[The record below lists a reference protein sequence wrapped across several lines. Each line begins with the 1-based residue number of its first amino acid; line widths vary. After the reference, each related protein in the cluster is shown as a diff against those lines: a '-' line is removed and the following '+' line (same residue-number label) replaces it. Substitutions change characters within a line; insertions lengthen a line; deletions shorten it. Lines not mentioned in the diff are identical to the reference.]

1 MRSEQGSSLGA
12 CSVRPP
18 SFTHDDV
25 QRATEGVRT
34 VGGSCDGASRYRSV
48 IGPLSLRSVLAD
60 CSRLR
65 LWAMA
70 QEESRRSAVL
80 QDYV

>member
-1 MRSEQGSSLGA
+1 MMMFSELM
-12 CSVRPP
+12 
-18 SFTHDDV
+18 
-25 QRATEGVRT
+25 GVYDRW
-34 VGGSCDGASRYRSV
+34 VGRVAAPAV
-48 IGPLSLRSVLAD
+48 ISALSLRSVLAD

>member
-1 MRSEQGSSLGA
+1 MMSSERMG
-12 CSVRPP
+12 V
-18 SFTHDDV
+18 HD
-25 QRATEGVRT
+25 RW
-34 VGGSCDGASRYRSV
+34 VGRVTAPAGIS
-48 IGPLSLRSVLAD
+48 PLSLRSVLAD

>member
-1 MRSEQGSSLGA
+1 MMMFSELM
-12 CSVRPP
+12 
-18 SFTHDDV
+18 
-25 QRATEGVRT
+25 GVYERW
-34 VGGSCDGASRYRSV
+34 VGRVTAPAV

-65 LWAMA
+65 LRAVA
-70 QEESRRSAVL
+70 QEERRRSAVL

>member
-1 MRSEQGSSLGA
+1 MMMFSE
-12 CSVRPP
+12 RM
-18 SFTHDDV
+18 
-25 QRATEGVRT
+25 GVYERW
-34 VGGSCDGASRYRSV
+34 VGRVTAPAGIS
-48 IGPLSLRSVLAD
+48 PLSLRSVLAD

>member
-1 MRSEQGSSLGA
+1 MMMFSELM
-12 CSVRPP
+12 
-18 SFTHDDV
+18 
-25 QRATEGVRT
+25 GVYERW
-34 VGGSCDGASRYRSV
+34 VGRVTASAD
-48 IGPLSLRSVLAD
+48 IGPLSFRLVLAD
-60 CSRLR
+60 RSRLR

>member
-12 CSVRPP
+12 YSVRLP
-18 SFTHDDV
+18 FLTHDDV
-25 QRATEGVRT
+25 QRADGGVRT
-34 VGGSCDGASRYRSV
+34 VGGRVAAPAGISA
-48 IGPLSLRSVLAD
+48 LSLRSVLAD

>member
-1 MRSEQGSSLGA
+1 MMMFSELM
-12 CSVRPP
+12 
-18 SFTHDDV
+18 
-25 QRATEGVRT
+25 GVYERW
-34 VGGSCDGASRYRSV
+34 VGRVTAPAGISA
-48 IGPLSLRSVLAD
+48 LSLRSVLAD

-70 QEESRRSAVL
+70 QEESRRSEIL